1 MNNSLLLFPQ
11 KPYFCPQNYQHLL
24 VFLNKKKP
32 EANQRL

>member
-1 MNNSLLLFPQ
+1 MNNSLLFFPQ
-11 KPYFCPQNYQHLL
+11 KPYFYPQNYQHLF